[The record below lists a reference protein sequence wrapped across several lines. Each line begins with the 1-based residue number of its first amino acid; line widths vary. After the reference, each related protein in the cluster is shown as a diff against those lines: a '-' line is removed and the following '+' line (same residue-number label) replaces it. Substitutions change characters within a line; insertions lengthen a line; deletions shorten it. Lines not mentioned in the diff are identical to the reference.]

1 MADGQ
6 HGPTG
11 ETVTP
16 NVVMATK
23 QDGESVTIHL
33 RVAEMASHVMVTPV
47 KVVLVPE
54 SVILVS
60 PIQDVIS

>member
-33 RVAEMASHVMVTPV
+33 RVAEMASHVMVTRN
-47 KVVLVPE
+47 LVI
-54 SVILVS
+54 ILS
-60 PIQDVIS
+60 